1 MDITAWTNAAFAGI
15 AVFGA
20 VLTGLAVLA
29 LRRSPS
35 PRMGLV
41 TTGFGLITVQG
52 LVVGA
57 GLFLGGWD
65 PATLLLICALFEAFL
80 LLVLFVATLVR

>member
-1 MDITAWTNAAFAGI
+1 MDLTTWTNAAFAGI

-29 LRRSPS
+29 VRRSPS

-41 TTGFGLITVQG
+41 ATGFGLITLQG
-52 LVVGA
+52 VVVGV
-57 GLFLGGWD
+57 GLFAGGWD
-65 PATLLLICALFEAFL
+65 PASLLLVSAAFEAAL
-80 LLVLFVATLVR
+80 LFVLFVATLVR